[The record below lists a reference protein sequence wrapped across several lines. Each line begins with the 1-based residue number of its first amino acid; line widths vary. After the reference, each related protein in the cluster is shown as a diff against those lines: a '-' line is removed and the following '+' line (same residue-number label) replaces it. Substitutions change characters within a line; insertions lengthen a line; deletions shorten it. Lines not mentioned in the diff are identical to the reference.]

1 MKFWNDLM
9 AKYHHY
15 MWSYY
20 RDQERAKEVFIKLE
34 RANHCERWSDLLNG
48 DPYDHYLTEAESLRW
63 DAFLDVHR
71 AEQHAI
77 GDKVVKHHQKWMKYR
92 GIV

>member
-1 MKFWNDLM
+1 MKFFKKLM

-20 RDQERAKEVFIKLE
+20 RDQERAKEAFIKLE
-34 RANHCERWSDLLNG
+34 QAAHCERRSDLLNR
-48 DPYDHYLTEAESLRW
+48 DPYDRYLTEAESLRW
-63 DAFLDVHR
+63 DAFLDVQR

-77 GDKVVKHHQKWMKYR
+77 GDKVVKHHQKWLRYME
-92 GIV
+92 IV